1 MCGCRSKIGLC
12 NKKTKIYQTIK
23 GLIILFIKLQFS
35 IKCNQAFR
43 SLHTLTS
50 NIYLNIYLNLSL
62 NPNGLVT
69 YIIPDAFVS
78 SPIRLITP
86 DVHTIEVFIYPIK
99 VRSRPMYLSGMG
111 ATGLP
116 TKRLLLF
123 SSLS

>member
-1 MCGCRSKIGLC
+1 MCRGHVRKVDLY

-23 GLIILFIKLQFS
+23 GLIILFIKLLFS

-43 SLHTLTS
+43 LLRISNS

-69 YIIPDAFVS
+69 YNISNTFIS
-78 SPIRLITP
+78 SSIRLMIL
-86 DVHTIEVFIYPIK
+86 DIAYISQVFIYPIK
-99 VRSRPMYLSGMG
+99 VRSRPTYSYSLG

-116 TKRLLLF
+116 TRRP
-123 SSLS
+123 LSF